1 MPEIRI
7 GVSGWSFDEWKNTFY
22 EGVPRRL
29 WLSHYASIYDTV
41 EVNYTFRRTMSEST
55 AAKWV
60 ETVGEDF
67 RFSVK
72 AHQRIT
78 HHGRIKNPEETLPHF
93 FNGIAGLSSRQGPVL
108 FQLPPHLKSD
118 TGRLKNFL
126 SQIPEGTSSVFE
138 FRHESWMTDETY
150 DVLAGNNAGLVLA
163 ETDENTVPD
172 VFTSDV
178 VYLRLRKTEYTLAEL
193 EEWAK
198 RLSDLGERSV
208 WVYMKHEDN
217 SPKYA
222 SQLIEVLKG

>member
-55 AAKWV
+55 ATKWV
-60 ETVGEDF
+60 ETVGADF

-108 FQLPPHLKSD
+108 FQLPPHLKAD

-126 SQIPEGTSSVFE
+126 SHIPEGTSSVFE

-150 DVLAGNNAGLVLA
+150 DVLAGHNAGLVLA

-172 VFTSDV
+172 VLTSDV

>member
-1 MPEIRI
+1 MPNIKV

-55 AAKWV
+55 ATKWV
-60 ETVGEDF
+60 ETVSEDF

-93 FNGIAGLSSRQGPVL
+93 FDGIEGLKSRQGPVL
-108 FQLPPHLKSD
+108 FQLPPHLKAD
-118 TGRLKNFL
+118 TGRLQNFL
-126 SQIPEGTSSVFE
+126 EHIPKGTSSVFE
-138 FRHESWMTDETY
+138 FRHDSWMTEETY
-150 DVLAGNNAGLVLA
+150 GVLAGNNAGLVLA

-193 EEWAK
+193 EGWAE

-222 SQLIEVLKG
+222 SQLINVLKG